1 MKAKKI
7 ITVPNPLLR
16 QKSAPIRSFG
26 KKTRRLAQ
34 VLIETM
40 NQTKKENQGVGLA
53 AIQIGVQ
60 KQMLVLTGQLGGK
73 AEIIINPQIIWQ
85 DKKLASGSRGLPVGR
100 QGRKTDYEGC
110 LSVPGLWGIVKR
122 SVKVKV
128 KYQDLKGNWQE
139 KNFQDFLGRVI
150 QHEIDHLKGILFV
163 DRVME
168 QKSQLF
174 QVQSKSVSG
183 KSGKDQ
189 ENELIEVTI
198 K

>member
-7 ITVPNPLLR
+7 IVVPNPSLR
-16 QKSAPIRSFG
+16 RQSEPIKSFG
-26 KKTRRLAQ
+26 KKTQSLAQ
-34 VLIETM
+34 ALIETM
-40 NQTKKENQGVGLA
+40 RQAEEESQGVGLA
-53 AIQIGVQ
+53 AVQIGVQ
-60 KQMLVLTGQLGGK
+60 KQMLALISHQGKK
-73 AEIIINPQIIWQ
+73 AEIIINPQIVWQ
-85 DKKLASGSRGLPVGR
+85 DKKQTTGSR
-100 QGRKTDYEGC
+100 GRKTDYEGC

-122 SVKVKV
+122 SVKVRV
-128 KYQDLKGNWQE
+128 KHQDLKGNWQE
-139 KNFQDFLGRVI
+139 RDFQGFLSRVV

-174 QVQSKSVSG
+174 QIQSKSVSD
-183 KSGKDQ
+183 KSGKNQ